1 MVGVIQ
7 VPPASGRGAAQARIT
22 ASKSVSMLT
31 VKPALRS
38 RLCRLR
44 VTRMAPGFK
53 TARSAGDH
61 HKMGSLSELYQ
72 GNIPLL

>member
-7 VPPASGRGAAQARIT
+7 VPPASGLGAAHARIT
-22 ASKSVSMLT
+22 ASKSVSILT
-31 VKPALRS
+31 EKPALRS
-38 RLCRLR
+38 RLRKLR
-44 VTRMAPGFK
+44 GTRIAPGLS

-72 GNIPLL
+72 GKIPLL